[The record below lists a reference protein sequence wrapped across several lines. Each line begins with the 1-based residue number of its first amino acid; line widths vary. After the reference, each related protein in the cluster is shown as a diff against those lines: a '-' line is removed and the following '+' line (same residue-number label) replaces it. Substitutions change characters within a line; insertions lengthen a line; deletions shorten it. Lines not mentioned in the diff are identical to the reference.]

1 MKKMTTTLLLAGTLT
16 MALAADATIDAQI
29 EKIQNAPAQ
38 ERVQLMNEF
47 KQQLMTMNQEQ
58 RQEAVAKMQEKM
70 QATGEMTKTQAQE
83 RKQLRINQAEA
94 TGEMVRTQQ
103 MNQKQMGSQAAHD
116 FINSTGATVNSRI
129 GGGNGAENKIIT
141 IPTH

>member
-1 MKKMTTTLLLAGTLT
+1 MKKVTTILALVGTLT
-16 MALAADATIDAQI
+16 LGLAVDATIDAQI

-38 ERVQLMNEF
+38 EKVKLMNEF

-58 RQEAVAKMQEKM
+58 RQEAVAAM
-70 QATGEMTKTQAQE
+70 QAEMQAAREMTKTQTQE
-83 RKQLRINQAEA
+83 RKQVRVDQAEA

-103 MNQKQMGSQAAHD
+103 MNQKQVESQYIHGINNGSIPRD
-116 FINSTGATVNSRI
+116 GSGFGTV
-129 GGGNGAENKIIT
+129 K